1 MSAPNRKLALK
12 WLREGIEAVRPH
24 QLIRQHLRLA
34 GEVLHIRDRQIFL
47 KDYRTIRLA
56 GAGKASAAMG
66 VCLEQI
72 LGERISDSLII
83 TKYDHTPNDA
93 GNLNIRESG
102 HPVPDQ
108 NSLAAGEAL
117 LAFAEKSQ
125 PDDLVINLISGG
137 GSALMEA
144 LPPGVSLADLQQ
156 LSRAML
162 GAGIPIEAINTVR
175 KHLSRIKGGQL
186 ARAFAPARVISLMIS
201 DVIGDPP
208 DAIASG
214 PTVPDPGTFADAL
227 KLVATLP
234 PGSVADSVRR
244 HLEAGAR
251 GDLPETPKPGD
262 PLFGHVENIILGN
275 NRLALE
281 RMREVIAAAGFAV
294 EVVTDVLEGEA
305 REIGRHWAKTVA
317 ATRPGY
323 GQVWLFGG
331 ESTVTLTGNG
341 KGGRNQELVLG
352 ALHAM
357 SQIPHPF
364 VLLSCG
370 SDGGDG
376 PTDAAGAIIDETSLT
391 KSRRAGLDAAD
402 YLARNDAYHFF
413 DPIGGLIKTG
423 PTGTNVMDL
432 GMIFV
437 P

>member
-1 MSAPNRKLALK
+1 
-12 WLREGIEAVRPH
+12 
-24 QLIRQHLRLA
+24 
-34 GEVLHIRDRQIFL
+34 
-47 KDYRTIRLA
+47 
-56 GAGKASAAMG
+56 
-66 VCLEQI
+66 
-72 LGERISDSLII
+72 
-83 TKYDHTPNDA
+83 
-93 GNLNIRESG
+93 
-102 HPVPDQ
+102 
-108 NSLAAGEAL
+108 
-117 LAFAEKSQ
+117 
-125 PDDLVINLISGG
+125 
-137 GSALMEA
+137 
-144 LPPGVSLADLQQ
+144 
-156 LSRAML
+156 
-162 GAGIPIEAINTVR
+162 
-175 KHLSRIKGGQL
+175 SRIKGGQL

-357 SQIPHPF
+357 SQIP
-364 VLLSCG
+364 
-370 SDGGDG
+370 
-376 PTDAAGAIIDETSLT
+376 
-391 KSRRAGLDAAD
+391 
-402 YLARNDAYHFF
+402 
-413 DPIGGLIKTG
+413 
-423 PTGTNVMDL
+423 
-432 GMIFV
+432 
-437 P
+437 